1 MCIISEALS
10 YMVSLLLFVA
20 LKVRLDC
27 IKFEN
32 CCLTLTPCTL
42 WNQPVMHSPDT
53 FLNIL
58 SNLIFLNALR
68 STHNAFAIDAMGTSG
83 LVQHKKCYTNITA
96 GKFLIKGK
104 MAN

>member
-1 MCIISEALS
+1 
-10 YMVSLLLFVA
+10 MVSLLLFVV
-20 LKVRLDC
+20 LKVRPDC

-68 STHNAFAIDAMGTSG
+68 STHNAFAIYPQCLRDRGNGHLWSSPTQEILYKHHG
-83 LVQHKKCYTNITA
+83 W
-96 GKFLIKGK
+96 
-104 MAN
+104 

>member
-1 MCIISEALS
+1 
-10 YMVSLLLFVA
+10 MVSLLLFVV

-32 CCLTLTPCTL
+32 YSLTLMTCTL

-58 SNLIFLNALR
+58 LNLIFLNAVR
-68 STHNAFAIDAMGTSG
+68 STHNAFAIDVMGTSD
-83 LVQHKKCYTNITA
+83 LTTLFINKI
-96 GKFLIKGK
+96 FDLIVS
-104 MAN
+104 NLIPT